1 MTGRGGEH
9 QCQRGRRR
17 VPDVGTVQRRGIEAV
32 KALAYWLAG
41 FVIAFGGLALIINAV
56 RETER
61 VFVVVDSS
69 FPMTV
74 VWDQVPG
81 QLDQLDD
88 ARFTEFALA
97 SEKRLIHTWDSRLDL
112 AGTDPFAPCNF
123 DEIEAYAEVEEAD
136 ELILITTIDSC
147 DTSSLTEAWDIV
159 LLEP

>member
-1 MTGRGGEH
+1 
-9 QCQRGRRR
+9 
-17 VPDVGTVQRRGIEAV
+17 V

-41 FVIAFGGLALIINAV
+41 FVIVFGGLALIINAV

-69 FPMTV
+69 FQMTV

-88 ARFTEFALA
+88 ERFTEFALA
-97 SEKRLIHTWDSRLDL
+97 TEKRLIHTWDSRLDL
-112 AGTDPFAPCNF
+112 AGTNPFAPCSF
-123 DEIEAYAEVEEAD
+123 DEIDAYPEVEEAD
-136 ELILITTIDSC
+136 ELILITTMESC
-147 DTSSLTEAWDIV
+147 DTSSLADTWNIV